1 MPNSRKKK
9 GGGGGARE
17 EVDEDVRIALTL
29 AIKKFK
35 NNDEEKGDILVL
47 TCT

>member
-9 GGGGGARE
+9 GGGGGAGGFKQ

-35 NNDEEKGDILVL
+35 NNDEEKGDI
-47 TCT
+47 